1 MAVLALYILLAL
13 GVSFLCSLLEAVLL
27 SVNSSY
33 IAAGLA
39 KGQRSARW
47 WQNCKDDIDKP
58 LAAILSLNTIAHT
71 VGAAGAGAQA
81 TKLFGEVYFGVI
93 SAVLTLLILVFS
105 EIIPKTL
112 GARYWR
118 QLAPACAVM
127 LHWVQRL
134 MAPLVWLTQWVT
146 LFLSRK
152 QEAASVSRDEFA
164 ALAELG
170 VEEGVFSPREARA
183 VRSLLRFS
191 RTLVRDV
198 MSPRPVIFSLD
209 GDSTVEQVLAEN
221 RELPFSRIPIYRE
234 QPDNVFAFVRK
245 DEILR
250 AAIDAPGT
258 VLHSLQRPLLIVPD
272 NLPLRAMIQKML
284 VPGKQMALA
293 VGEYGELHGL
303 VTTEDLVETLLG
315 FEITDETDPAVDMQ
329 VFARQRWEQRARQ
342 IGFLHDEVSHSGRDK
357 SSQQ

>member
-1 MAVLALYILLAL
+1 MAILVMYVLLAL
-13 GVSFLCSLLEAVLL
+13 GMSFLCSLLEAVLL

-39 KGQRSARW
+39 SGQRSALW
-47 WQNCKDDIDKP
+47 WQRCKEDIDKP

-81 TKLFGEVYFGVI
+81 TALFGEVYFGAI
-93 SAVLTLLILVFS
+93 SAVLTLLILIFS

-118 QLAPACAVM
+118 QLAPACAM
-127 LHWVQRL
+127 ILSWVQRV

-146 LFLSRK
+146 VFFS
-152 QEAASVSRDEFA
+152 QEQGEASVSRAEFA

-183 VRSLLRFS
+183 VRSLLHFS
-191 RTLVRDV
+191 RLTVRDV

-209 GDSTVEQVLAEN
+209 GDKTVEQVLAEH
-221 RELPFSRIPIYRE
+221 RSLPFSRIPIYRD

-245 DEILR
+245 DEVLR

-258 VLHSLQRPLLIVPD
+258 VLHSLQRELLIVPD
-272 NLPLRAMIQKML
+272 NLPLRGMIQKML

-315 FEITDETDPAVDMQ
+315 FEITDETDQVVDMQ

-342 IGFLHDEVSHSGRDK
+342 MGFLHDELHHGGRDE
-357 SSQQ
+357 SSQ

>member
-1 MAVLALYILLAL
+1 MAILALYVFLAL

-39 KGQRSARW
+39 SGQRTATW
-47 WQNCKDDIDKP
+47 WQRCKEDIDKP

-81 TKLFGEVYFGVI
+81 TALFGEVYFGVI

-118 QLAPACAVM
+118 QLAPACA
-127 LHWVQRL
+127 LILKWVQRL
-134 MAPLVWLTQWVT
+134 MSPLVWLTQWIT
-146 LFLSRK
+146 IFFSQK
-152 QEAASVSRDEFA
+152 EEAASVSRAEFA
-164 ALAELG
+164 ALAEMG

-183 VRSLLRFS
+183 VRSLLHFS
-191 RTLVRDV
+191 RLKVRDV

-209 GDSTVEQVLAEN
+209 GDKTAEQVLAEN
-221 RELPFSRIPIYRE
+221 PSLPFSRIPIYRD
-234 QPDNVFAFVRK
+234 QADNVYAFVRK

-250 AAIDAPGT
+250 AAIEAPGT
-258 VLHSLQRPLLIVPD
+258 VLHTLQRPLLIVPD
-272 NLPLRAMIQKML
+272 NLPLRGMIQKML

-315 FEITDETDPAVDMQ
+315 FEITDETDEVVDMQ

-342 IGFLHDEVSHSGRDK
+342 MGFLHDELAHGDSDK
-357 SSQQ
+357 SPQ